1 MDQSWFKGKHRS
13 RAVREEFAYVEEEN
27 EVEDNLK
34 KTGFAFPEGDNS
46 ACMVAKKEMLKF

>member
-13 RAVREEFAYVEEEN
+13 RAMREEFTYVEEEN

-34 KTGFAFPEGDNS
+34 KNNNS
-46 ACMVAKKEMLKF
+46 ACMVANKEKLKFGKVTDKL

>member
-1 MDQSWFKGKHRS
+1 MDQSRFKGKHRS